1 MQKPNQIALAQHIV
15 DDAANLL
22 QAVVLAGVGKIDRA
36 QTRTGHGFE
45 KSSVELEVSPGVWVA
60 IQITRVQSSEQQQE
74 AA

>member
-36 QTRTGHGFE
+36 QTRTGYGLE
-45 KSSVELEVSPGVWVA
+45 KSSVELEVSPGVWIA
-60 IQITRVQSSEQQQE
+60 IQITRVASSEQQQE